1 MPSTTAMSSRT
12 CTNQQTTRNNL
23 QALDNNNNNS
33 NNNANEYAHHC
44 YFFACVYACAPSW
57 KMCVCMLVC
66 MHMCDAAF
74 ATMLRLTP
82 KTHAPNSQP
91 IISAASRDHPSAPW
105 STPQLVLTTAIHA
118 QRISAASHD
127 RPSAPWSTP
136 QLVLTTA
143 IHAQQRSSTPQ
154 PAKWKDPR
162 LITMAPQHLAKEYSP
177 ATMSSS
183 SIDHGILH
191 NDHDNHH
198 AKEYSPA
205 MTRSS

>member
-1 MPSTTAMSSRT
+1 MSSRT

-23 QALDNNNNNS
+23 QALDNNNNNNS

-118 QRISAASHD
+118 Q
-127 RPSAPWSTP
+127 
-136 QLVLTTA
+136 
-143 IHAQQRSSTPQ
+143 QRSSTPQ